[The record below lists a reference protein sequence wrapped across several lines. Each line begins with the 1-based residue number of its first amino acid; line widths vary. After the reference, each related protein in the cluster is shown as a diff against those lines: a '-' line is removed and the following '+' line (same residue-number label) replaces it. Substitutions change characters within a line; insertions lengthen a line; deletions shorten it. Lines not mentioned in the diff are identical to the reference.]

1 LGTMDAA
8 AFRALV
14 QRLEPG
20 AAARPGL
27 YKARVAALA
36 ALGYGYLLG
45 MLVLLTATSV
55 ILIVAG
61 RGLGVKAAIPLLVV
75 VGAALRALWV
85 PVSPP
90 EGMALREAD
99 APQLF
104 ALVRTLGRRLRA
116 PRVHTILVGSDVNA
130 SVTQVPRLGV
140 FGWYKNYLLV
150 GLPLLRAVS
159 PEEWQAIL
167 AHELGH
173 LSGNHGR
180 FGSWIYRLRATWSR
194 LLEQFERRRTT
205 VGTLVFGQFFERF
218 IPYFT
223 AYTFVL
229 ARAHEYEADAAAA
242 DVVGAE
248 TARRALARS
257 QVAGHVAEQFW
268 TGVRQSVTQTP
279 EPPRD
284 AHRRLGAALGAGATP
299 DDAAAWLRQ
308 AWTSP
313 TDYADTHPALADR
326 LRALG
331 WPPAGA
337 APEPPG
343 PPRPWDGTSAAQTY
357 LGEAAERIE
366 RALDERW
373 LREVAEAWRKQHG
386 EFAKARERLAAL
398 EQRPVESLS
407 PAEDWER
414 VRLNAVLG
422 EEERADRYAAALLAR
437 APDYAPVQVYVG
449 QRLLERGDTSGI
461 AFVERGMSDPDLI
474 LHGCGTLFQFH
485 WSRGEV
491 AEAERYRERAIER
504 RRELREG
511 EAERNR
517 VTRDVRFAPHDL
529 SAEQVAAVREVVE
542 RIPELEGGAVFL
554 ARRLVQYLPER
565 PCYVV
570 GLAPKTRWWR
580 RRNEKQEVQLRHRM
594 AEQLPGPALLYVF
607 LLTGKLKGLRSV
619 LERIEGARLM

>member
-1 LGTMDAA
+1 MDAA

-14 QRLEPG
+14 ERLEPG
-20 AAARPGL
+20 ATARPAL
-27 YKARVAALA
+27 YRARVAALA
-36 ALGYGYLLG
+36 VLGYGYVLG

-55 ILIVAG
+55 VLVVAG

-85 PVSPP
+85 QVSAPQ
-90 EGMALREAD
+90 GMALREAD

-104 ALVRTLGRRLRA
+104 ALVRTLGRRLKA
-116 PRVHTILVGSDVNA
+116 PRVHAVLVTSDLNA
-130 SVTQVPRLGV
+130 GVTQVPRLGV
-140 FGWYKNYLLV
+140 FGWYKNYLLI

-194 LLEQFERRRTT
+194 LFEQFERRRTRL
-205 VGTLVFGQFFERF
+205 GMLVFGEFFGWF
-218 IPYFT
+218 IPYFN

-242 DVVGAE
+242 EVVGAE
-248 TARRALARS
+248 TARRALARTR
-257 QVAGHVAEQFW
+257 VAGHVVEHFW
-268 TGVRQSVTQTP
+268 TGVRQSVAQTP

-284 AHRRLGAALGAGATP
+284 AHRQLGAALGAGAPP

-331 WPPAGA
+331 WPPAGV

-343 PPRPWDGTSAAQTY
+343 PPQPLDGLSAAQTY

-366 RALDERW
+366 RTLDEQW
-373 LREVAEAWRKQHG
+373 VREVNEAWRKRHG
-386 EFAKARERLAAL
+386 ELAKAHERLTAL
-398 EQRPVESLS
+398 DARPAGSLS
-407 PAEDWER
+407 PAEAWER

-422 EEERADRYAAALLAR
+422 EEERADQYAAALLER

-449 QRLLERGDTSGI
+449 QRLLERGDPSGI

-474 LHGCGTLFQFH
+474 LHGCRMLFHFH

-504 RRELREG
+504 QRNLREG

-529 SAEQVAAVREVVE
+529 SAQQVTAVREVVA

-554 ARRLVQYLPER
+554 ARRLVQYLPEQ

-570 GLAPKTRWWR
+570 GLAPKTPWLRPL
-580 RRNEKQEVQLRHRM
+580 NKKQEVELRHRV
-594 AEQLPGPALLYVF
+594 AQQLTGPVPLYVF
-607 LLTGKLKGLRSV
+607 LLTGKLKGLRRT
-619 LERIEGARLM
+619 LGRIEGARLL